1 MELWIVVTI
10 AAAFFQTVRFMLQKL
25 LSASALSSAGATFAR
40 FLYSAPLVV
49 VFLALYCVDTD
60 SLLPA
65 TTPRYWLFALSGGLS
80 QILATLCVVMLFQSR
95 NFAVGITFKKT
106 EVIQT
111 ALVGWVLL
119 GESISSLGVG
129 VIVIGLIGVLM
140 LSETPGL
147 GGDWWRRICNRASGL
162 GVLSGF
168 LFAISGVCY
177 RGATLEL
184 ASEDPLLRAGMT
196 LACVTSAQL
205 IAMALWL
212 RLFEPGQISA
222 VWGARRTAAWI
233 GLTSMAG
240 SFCWFTAFTL
250 QTVAYVNAL
259 GQIELVFSLLAT
271 VFFFKEPITRRELY
285 GLGVLSVSILGLIM
299 VI

>member
-49 VFLALYCVDTD
+49 VFLALYCVATD

-65 TTPRYWLFALSGGLS
+65 TTLRYWLFALSGGLS

-147 GGDWWRRICNRASGL
+147 GGDWLRRICNRASGL

>member
-49 VFLALYCVDTD
+49 VFLALYCVATD

-65 TTPRYWLFALSGGLS
+65 TTLRYWLFALAGGLS
-80 QILATLCVVMLFQSR
+80 QILATLCVVMLFKSR

-111 ALVGWVLL
+111 ALVGWILL
-119 GESISSLGVG
+119 GETISSLGIG
-129 VIVIGLIGVLM
+129 VIVIGLIGVLL

-147 GGDWWRRICNRASGL
+147 DGDWWRRICNRASGL

-184 ASEDPLLRAGMT
+184 ASEDPLLRAGVT

-212 RLFEPGQISA
+212 RMFEPGQILA
-222 VWGARRTAAWI
+222 VWRARRTAAWI
-233 GLTSMAG
+233 GVTSMAG

-259 GQIELVFSLLAT
+259 GQIELIFSLLAT
-271 VFFFKEPITRRELY
+271 VFFFKEPITRRELC
-285 GLGVLSVSILGLIM
+285 GLGVLSASILGLIL

>member
-49 VFLALYCVDTD
+49 VFLALYCVATD

-65 TTPRYWLFALSGGLS
+65 TTLRYWLFALSGGLS

-271 VFFFKEPITRRELY
+271 VFFFEEPITRRELY

>member
-40 FLYSAPLVV
+40 FFYSAPLVV
-49 VFLALYCVDTD
+49 VFLALYCVATD

-65 TTPRYWLFALSGGLS
+65 TTLRYWLFALAGGLS
-80 QILATLCVVMLFQSR
+80 QILATLCVVMLFKSR

-111 ALVGWVLL
+111 ALVGWILL
-119 GESISSLGVG
+119 GETISSLGIG
-129 VIVIGLIGVLM
+129 VIVIGLIGVLL

-147 GGDWWRRICNRASGL
+147 DGDWCRRICNRASGL

-184 ASEDPLLRAGMT
+184 ASEDPLLRAGVT

-205 IAMALWL
+205 FTMALWL
-212 RLFEPGQISA
+212 RLFEPGQILA

-233 GLTSMAG
+233 GVTSMAG

-259 GQIELVFSLLAT
+259 GQIELIFSLLAT
-271 VFFFKEPITRRELY
+271 VFFFKEPITRRELC
-285 GLGVLSVSILGLIM
+285 GLGVLSASILGLIL

>member
-40 FLYSAPLVV
+40 FFYSAPLVV
-49 VFLALYCVDTD
+49 VFLALYCVATD

-65 TTPRYWLFALSGGLS
+65 TTLRYWLFALAGGLS
-80 QILATLCVVMLFQSR
+80 QILATLCVVMLFKSR

-111 ALVGWVLL
+111 ALVGWILL
-119 GESISSLGVG
+119 GETISSLGIG
-129 VIVIGLIGVLM
+129 VIVIGLIGVLL

-147 GGDWWRRICNRASGL
+147 DGDWWRRICNRASGL

-184 ASEDPLLRAGMT
+184 ASEDPLLRAGVT

-212 RLFEPGQISA
+212 RLFEPGQILA
-222 VWGARRTAAWI
+222 VWRARRTAAWI

-259 GQIELVFSLLAT
+259 GQIELIFSLLAT
-271 VFFFKEPITRRELY
+271 VFFFKEPITRRELC
-285 GLGVLSVSILGLIM
+285 GLGVLSASILGLIL

>member
-49 VFLALYCVDTD
+49 VFLALYCVATD
-60 SLLPA
+60 SLLPV
-65 TTPRYWLFALSGGLS
+65 TTLRYWLFALSGGLS

>member
-49 VFLALYCVDTD
+49 VFLALYCVATD

-65 TTPRYWLFALSGGLS
+65 TTLRYWLFALAGGLS
-80 QILATLCVVMLFQSR
+80 QILATLCVVMLFKSR

-111 ALVGWVLL
+111 ALVGWILL
-119 GESISSLGVG
+119 GETISSLWIG
-129 VIVIGLIGVLM
+129 VIVIGLIGVLL

-147 GGDWWRRICNRASGL
+147 DGDWWRRICNRASGL

-184 ASEDPLLRAGMT
+184 ASEDPLLRAGVT

-205 IAMALWL
+205 FAMALWL
-212 RLFEPGQISA
+212 RLFEHGQILA

-259 GQIELVFSLLAT
+259 GQIELIFSLLAT
-271 VFFFKEPITRRELY
+271 VFFFKEPITRRELC
-285 GLGVLSVSILGLIM
+285 GLGILSVSILGLIL

>member
-49 VFLALYCVDTD
+49 VFLALYCVATD

-65 TTPRYWLFALSGGLS
+65 TTLRYWLFALSGGLS

-162 GVLSGF
+162 GAWSGF

>member
-49 VFLALYCVDTD
+49 VFLALYCVATD

-65 TTPRYWLFALSGGLS
+65 TTLRYWLFALSGGLS

-168 LFAISGVCY
+168 IFAISGVCY